1 MIDIFKNNKKH
12 NFKLLKNKQ
21 NILNEKS
28 FNSLLKHK
36 KTKSLIHSPKENII
50 DNNKYSHNKS
60 NILNSKDIQEIQI
73 DFHKIP
79 KNINNKYKIQKK
91 NKNQN
96 ILDRSNSLS
105 LKSKINNS
113 YLNESINSPN
123 IYQTNPNISDYIQNN
138 SYTYTQ
144 PRLEAYETKLNINKK
159 RKKENNSI
167 DITYYKPLLYLNS
180 NENNNSFLKKSDNNG
195 YYSQNN
201 SFYMN
206 KSNNDEDNKLNNTI
220 NYNQE
225 KYAKRKYSLIMM
237 NNIPKPQKLKKKIP
251 PIPIRKSNESYN
263 NSFYFDENNM
273 NKINNNLNKRYYDI
287 KTVNNSEIY
296 NNKRKIFIKNNISEY
311 KNKKYKNNT
320 QTPKNLK
327 GIENFGIKLSFS
339 IKKKND
345 SIELLTP
352 ELFNDLKS
360 FSIEHPKDPFIFS
373 DLDANREN
381 KFNNNDNKNLKKI
394 LLNKMESYDKMRKKY
409 IKRLSSY
416 LLKNKKN
423 KNKKNLQKKGKYDII
438 DIKEKIKEERKRRSI
453 SNTYK
458 FMKKEIIKD
467 SPLAT
472 LIKKENDKGGKIDF
486 ILPKNNIRNKSYNY
500 RINSNTKTEL
510 IFKHKI
516 NQYYLDDNIN
526 KNILILNSAKT
537 IQKWWRNL
545 LFKFF
550 TELSIIK
557 IQSILRSFLFRKKFL
572 YNKNNN
578 ENNEIYLRKENI
590 EKIKLIQKIW
600 REFYSNLKKITIN
613 TSSSIN
619 NEEKIIYKKLNKY
632 QYENN
637 FFGHMSLKNMHIQQN
652 SNFKII
658 NNKRT
663 RSSFHDKKEKNY
675 FEELIKSKNI
685 KDINN
690 KNFSIL
696 ENKYHN
702 NSFNNEF
709 INDILF
715 NQILIPRNNLKI
727 CFYTK
732 ENYKNIG
739 ENSIKKI
746 QKYFKNFII
755 NKNNNLGIKDEKE
768 EIIKFP
774 ILIPSFIIKTRIKK
788 YNKNSKNM
796 NHNFSISNNSI
807 IILSSKNINIDKYT
821 ISKNQTIYENKI
833 SIKEN
838 ENNYEATNLLNKEQ
852 QYNKNNN
859 NEKSFN
865 QKIQGYA
872 PNIDLSINKENIIE
886 IKRNILIQKCYFI
899 KNNIILIK
907 KKSSEYQN
915 TKINSDK
922 HNDSLDNEKVKNN
935 STYIDDYSLIQKKK
949 NEFKITKNI
958 SNYIK
963 SSYSQTQ
970 KYYNL
975 CNSNNYLISSFSNE
989 IKGKTKDQFVYEI
1002 KTNNI
1007 NLISSKNNNGKN
1019 KLEIGY
1025 QDKDL
1030 NYSGIKVE
1038 PTTQIP
1044 NQVKCF
1050 FTKNNVIIEN
1060 YYKYKEKN
1068 LKLKSKH
1075 FILNKND
1082 NENNEE
1088 SIYKYP
1094 FINKFNYIS
1103 KIYKKDVSK
1112 QIITLQKFIK
1122 NIFNKIRNKPE
1133 KNYVK
1138 IITSNNIIT
1147 KEYKDNRLSKNKIKF
1162 IQKIFRK
1169 YRKKKQKLFMK
1180 TITQNDNN
1188 RILNNQMM
1196 NSNRINIQSRN
1207 NNIRKHYSFSYQK
1220 NSQTDE
1226 NIATNYGTNSSSYKI
1241 SEKKENILEKT
1252 NIINKCEN
1260 IIHNKYS
1267 YKSYNNN
1274 EKYEKYEKNEYEKK
1288 ENKKQYKLYSYENE
1302 YQIKVKNKKEE
1313 KYYKDNQKINI
1324 FIKFLNILYFK
1335 HFFFKLK
1342 DKIYKSKQCDMIKI
1356 LIQRINKKI
1365 NQYVFYKIKTNNNIN
1380 INLSLYYKLKKENFF
1395 FSTIKR
1401 HLNINKID
1409 NNWKENNEIIYLLKK
1424 NLPDYFKNYPKRNYI
1439 PYINK
1444 NQEKN
1449 LINNQLYLFNDEKLA
1464 EYLYKCYK
1472 TEKNIFT
1479 IMPYIIKNRL
1489 IKNPLKNQNIFTI
1502 TRYMDNLYNDIKTNN
1517 ICKNCYC
1524 KNSELCLVGCPCH
1537 NSNNNFIN
1545 DSNYK
1550 SKNRNYLINNN
1561 KEIKSKKNIKFEIL
1575 KRFSESDEGIQLN
1588 NNSEINDNIY
1598 RNTYAYQTFNKNMIN
1613 NENFDRNSNLTEYI
1627 KKCHTKETKTNN
1639 FIRDFIIRKKKR
1651 KSIITNENDTSNI
1664 NNENVEINIL
1674 KYNYNNFLKEKS
1686 IPKINLDY
1694 DYDYQYEQCNV
1705 YDDDI
1710 QSSIEYNNKHRKI
1723 NKSLT
1728 KKKLSP
1734 IIPISNKINNIIKK
1748 VNSFRYEKEKYRNKY
1763 KEIIKLRDTNI
1774 NYDNEIYENI

>member
-79 KNINNKYKIQKK
+79 KNINNKYKILKK

-373 DLDANREN
+373 DIDANREN
-381 KFNNNDNKNLKKI
+381 KFNNNNDDKNLKKI

-510 IFKHKI
+510 IYKHKI

-619 NEEKIIYKKLNKY
+619 NDEKIIYKKLNKY

-663 RSSFHDKKEKNY
+663 RNSFHDNKEKNY
-675 FEELIKSKNI
+675 FEELIKQKNI

-690 KNFSIL
+690 ENFSIL

-709 INDILF
+709 INDIIFF

-838 ENNYEATNLLNKEQ
+838 ENNYEATSLLIKEQ

-859 NEKSFN
+859 NNNGKSFN
-865 QKIQGYA
+865 QKIQDYA
-872 PNIDLSINKENIIE
+872 PPNIDLSINKENIIE

-935 STYIDDYSLIQKKK
+935 STYIDVDDYSLIQKKK
-949 NEFKITKNI
+949 SEFKITKNI

-975 CNSNNYLISSFSNE
+975 CNSNNYSISSFSNE

-1038 PTTQIP
+1038 PTIQIP

-1050 FTKNNVIIEN
+1050 FTKNNVI
-1060 YYKYKEKN
+1060 
-1068 LKLKSKH
+1068 
-1075 FILNKND
+1075 
-1082 NENNEE
+1082 
-1088 SIYKYP
+1088 
-1094 FINKFNYIS
+1094 
-1103 KIYKKDVSK
+1103 
-1112 QIITLQKFIK
+1112 
-1122 NIFNKIRNKPE
+1122 
-1133 KNYVK
+1133 
-1138 IITSNNIIT
+1138 T
-1147 KEYKDNRLSKNKIKF
+1147 KEYKDNRLNKNKIKF

-1169 YRKKKQKLFMK
+1169 CRKRKQKLLMK

-1188 RILNNQMM
+1188 RILNNQIMT
-1196 NSNRINIQSRN
+1196 SNRINIHSRN

-1220 NSQTDE
+1220 N
-1226 NIATNYGTNSSSYKI
+1226 
-1241 SEKKENILEKT
+1241 
-1252 NIINKCEN
+1252 
-1260 IIHNKYS
+1260 
-1267 YKSYNNN
+1267 
-1274 EKYEKYEKNEYEKK
+1274 
-1288 ENKKQYKLYSYENE
+1288 
-1302 YQIKVKNKKEE
+1302 
-1313 KYYKDNQKINI
+1313 
-1324 FIKFLNILYFK
+1324 
-1335 HFFFKLK
+1335 
-1342 DKIYKSKQCDMIKI
+1342 
-1356 LIQRINKKI
+1356 
-1365 NQYVFYKIKTNNNIN
+1365 
-1380 INLSLYYKLKKENFF
+1380 
-1395 FSTIKR
+1395 
-1401 HLNINKID
+1401 
-1409 NNWKENNEIIYLLKK
+1409 
-1424 NLPDYFKNYPKRNYI
+1424 
-1439 PYINK
+1439 
-1444 NQEKN
+1444 
-1449 LINNQLYLFNDEKLA
+1449 
-1464 EYLYKCYK
+1464 
-1472 TEKNIFT
+1472 
-1479 IMPYIIKNRL
+1479 
-1489 IKNPLKNQNIFTI
+1489 
-1502 TRYMDNLYNDIKTNN
+1502 
-1517 ICKNCYC
+1517 
-1524 KNSELCLVGCPCH
+1524 
-1537 NSNNNFIN
+1537 
-1545 DSNYK
+1545 
-1550 SKNRNYLINNN
+1550 
-1561 KEIKSKKNIKFEIL
+1561 
-1575 KRFSESDEGIQLN
+1575 
-1588 NNSEINDNIY
+1588 
-1598 RNTYAYQTFNKNMIN
+1598 
-1613 NENFDRNSNLTEYI
+1613 
-1627 KKCHTKETKTNN
+1627 
-1639 FIRDFIIRKKKR
+1639 
-1651 KSIITNENDTSNI
+1651 
-1664 NNENVEINIL
+1664 
-1674 KYNYNNFLKEKS
+1674 
-1686 IPKINLDY
+1686 
-1694 DYDYQYEQCNV
+1694 
-1705 YDDDI
+1705 
-1710 QSSIEYNNKHRKI
+1710 
-1723 NKSLT
+1723 
-1728 KKKLSP
+1728 
-1734 IIPISNKINNIIKK
+1734 
-1748 VNSFRYEKEKYRNKY
+1748 
-1763 KEIIKLRDTNI
+1763 
-1774 NYDNEIYENI
+1774 